1 MGCGKTVDEKRANLQ
16 RACSAC
22 AGEYEDPER
31 TASAT
36 EPEGGT
42 PMQEEIAEDDE

>member
-1 MGCGKTVDEKRANLQ
+1 MGCGKTVDEKGANLH

-31 TASAT
+31 TVPAT

-42 PMQEEIAEDDE
+42 SMQEETAEYDE